1 MIATAVAI
9 AALSALSGDAK
20 AAQRWCG
27 QICANAAQSTGAVRV
42 TLQVNVQPEC
52 AEDVRL
58 PLNSRQEMQQ

>member
-1 MIATAVAI
+1 MIATAAAI
-9 AALSALSGDAK
+9 AALSTLSGDAK

-27 QICANAAQSTGAVRV
+27 QICANPAQFGAVRV

-58 PLNSRQEMQQ
+58 PLNARQERQQ